1 MCAYETGRK
10 SLSNPADI
18 YLFKVNNGDTR
29 TMCEIY
35 PKFRGIFKIFYIN
48 YFCKGATS

>member
-35 PKFRGIFKIFYIN
+35 PKFRCIFTTQLKILAFLH
-48 YFCKGATS
+48 